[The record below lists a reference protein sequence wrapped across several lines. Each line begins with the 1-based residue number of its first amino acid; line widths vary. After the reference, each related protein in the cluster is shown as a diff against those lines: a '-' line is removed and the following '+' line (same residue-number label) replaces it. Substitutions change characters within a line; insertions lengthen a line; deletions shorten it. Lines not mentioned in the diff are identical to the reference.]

1 MLVIIRTIWIINYL
15 LLLLCKNVKVFF
27 DKNGLTDFYNNVE
40 LFTGINNGFVHE
52 YLNVMLV

>member
-1 MLVIIRTIWIINYL
+1 MDYKLFATFVMQE
-15 LLLLCKNVKVFF
+15 CKGFF

-40 LFTGINNGFVHE
+40 LFTGINNGFVYE

>member
-1 MLVIIRTIWIINYL
+1 MQE
-15 LLLLCKNVKVFF
+15 CQGFF

-40 LFTGINNGFVHE
+40 LFTGINNGFVYE